1 MSGLQT
7 IINSAQDID
16 ISRASMVATSVSRSG
31 RLLTAARNWVKPWK
45 FTVSAKPYWHYDSD
59 TRAMIEEILTLDRHT
74 EKTIYL
80 GANAGS
86 AWTIAYQGAGV
97 FGATGFTFN
106 TASAGT
112 NLVLNLGTAN
122 AALPTGTVLF
132 RAGDIVQA
140 AGDRYPYAVTATVLK
155 PATGTTVTVVTN
167 RGLITSATA
176 GTQMVAGVN
185 CSWVVKVSKL
195 PTTRLLPGRLV
206 EFTSEFELVE
216 SVI

>member
-45 FTVSAKPYWHYDSD
+45 FTVSARPYWHYDAD
-59 TRAMIEEILTLDRHT
+59 TRAMIEEIMTLDRHT
-74 EKTIYL
+74 EKTIHL
-80 GANAGS
+80 GNNAGS

-106 TASAGT
+106 AASAGT

-122 AALPTGTVLF
+122 AALSTGTVLF

-140 AGDRYPYAVTATVLK
+140 AGDRYPYVVTALVTK
-155 PATGTTVTVVTN
+155 PASGTTVTLVTN
-167 RGLITSATA
+167 RGLITSADP